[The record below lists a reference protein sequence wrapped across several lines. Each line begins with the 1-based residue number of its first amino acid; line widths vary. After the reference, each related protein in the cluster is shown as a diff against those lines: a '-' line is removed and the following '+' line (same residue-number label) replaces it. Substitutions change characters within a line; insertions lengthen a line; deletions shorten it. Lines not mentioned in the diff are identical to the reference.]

1 MTVDPSSAA
10 TGHVRG
16 WVRAA
21 LGVEAG
27 AGIDGR
33 VDAGALDPAELVA
46 AVARQRVVELV
57 HAHAGD
63 LGIPV
68 PVRDAIA
75 RLRKASRELVPLQ
88 LLELARVRDLL
99 ERAGIRYL
107 TVKGPALAVLTTG
120 DVGARGYG
128 DVDVLVDPGSVAAV
142 TDLLEESG
150 WRSTVPLPDPTG
162 WAWRRLVH
170 TGNELAFYG
179 ASSSVDLHWRLDPTL
194 DALPAFAELWERR
207 VTVEV
212 GGLVVPTLAPR
223 DALAHLCFNVA
234 RDEWRWLRSLVDIHR
249 TARLDGAWDGGGLPP
264 LMVAA
269 LAVTEDQVGLP
280 TATPARVR
288 EQVAA
293 LPARRRDRLARAA
306 VRGQEG
312 AEGLPWGPGTRFWSG
327 LRYELAASTT
337 FRDLRRTV
345 GTVLLPG
352 WAVRDVTAASAWRGV
367 PAGMGHRASNFTRRS
382 LQHLAARRD
391 G

>member
-1 MTVDPSSAA
+1 VDVG
-10 TGHVRG
+10 GH
-16 WVRAA
+16 
-21 LGVEAG
+21 
-27 AGIDGR
+27 
-33 VDAGALDPAELVA
+33 DPAELVA

-63 LGIPV
+63 LGIPA

-75 RLRKASRELVPLQ
+75 QLRKASRELVPLQ

-99 ERAGIRYL
+99 ERARIRYL

-128 DVDVLVDPGSVAAV
+128 DVDVLVDPGSAATV
-142 TDLLEESG
+142 TGLLEESG

-194 DALPAFAELWERR
+194 DALPSFDELWERR
-207 VTVEV
+207 VSVEV

-223 DALAHLCFNVA
+223 DALAHLCFNAA

-249 TARLDGAWDGGGLPP
+249 TARLEGAWDRTDLPS
-264 LMVAA
+264 LMVGA
-269 LAVTEDQVGLP
+269 LAVTDDQVGLP
-280 TATPARVR
+280 ATTPEWVR
-288 EQVAA
+288 AQVAA

-312 AEGLPWGPGTRFWSG
+312 TEGLPWGPGTRFWSG

-337 FRDLRRTV
+337 ARDLRRTV

-367 PAGMGHRASNFTRRS
+367 PAGMGHRATNFTRRS
-382 LQHLAARRD
+382 VQHLTARRD